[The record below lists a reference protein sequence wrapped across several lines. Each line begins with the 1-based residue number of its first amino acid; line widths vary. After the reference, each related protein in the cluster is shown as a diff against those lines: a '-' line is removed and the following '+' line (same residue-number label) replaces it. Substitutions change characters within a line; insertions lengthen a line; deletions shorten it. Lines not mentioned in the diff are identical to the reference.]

1 MPLTRPLPRPIIL
14 VMPTSVLLV
23 GNPTAQTGRAAA
35 RIEAALA
42 AMVAR
47 DWKAR
52 LLPTEPE
59 GRTVDAVARAID
71 EGPADI
77 VVYLGGDGTFAEV
90 AKGILRARRKVVM
103 GMLPSG
109 TANNQGGSFGV
120 SSDPDALEQNLDVM
134 EAGHITHLDVGRVE
148 KLDEHGDV
156 VGSNLFFDSV
166 GWGFQADV
174 LEQRNRD
181 REVIGHIPLLRD
193 LYRDQAVYAGAAL
206 NRYLTS
212 WIEPTVFDAEVETR
226 GALHRYTR
234 LTDLIINGT
243 PVYAGD
249 WVFDRRA
256 EPDDGRM
263 ELIPIKG
270 RRELITKAILDFRR
284 SPIWREH
291 IDAIGAFHSDGYSAD
306 AFDIRLTRPGKYE
319 IPCQL
324 DGEEWLSGDTF
335 RVQVLPRLLPLL
347 TPPEFVP
354 PWREVG

>member
-1 MPLTRPLPRPIIL
+1 
-14 VMPTSVLLV
+14 MPTHVLLV

-35 RIEAALA
+35 RIDAALA
-42 AMVAR
+42 AMQDR
-47 DWKAR
+47 GWGAR

-59 GRTVDAVARAID
+59 GRTVAAVARAVD
-71 EGPADI
+71 EGPWEI

-90 AKGILRARRKVVM
+90 AKGLLCASRSVPM

-109 TANNQGGSFGV
+109 TANNQGRSFGV
-120 SSDPDALEQNLDVM
+120 SADPEALLANLEVI
-134 EAGHITHLDVGRVE
+134 EAGNITHLDVGQVE
-148 KLDEHGDV
+148 KVDEHGEV
-156 VGSNLFFDSV
+156 LGRELFFDSI

-181 REVIGHIPLLRD
+181 REVVGRIPLLRE

-206 NRYLTS
+206 NRYLSS
-212 WIEPTVFDAEVETR
+212 WVEPTVFDAEVETR

-249 WVFDRRA
+249 WVLDRRS

-263 ELIPIKG
+263 ELVPVKG
-270 RRELITKAILDFRR
+270 RRGLLTKAVLDFRR
-284 SPIWREH
+284 SPLWREH

-306 AFDIRLTRPGKYE
+306 AFDVRLSRPGKYD
-319 IPCQL
+319 IPCQI
-324 DGEEWLSGDTF
+324 DGEEWLGGDSF
-335 RVQVLPRLLPLL
+335 KVRVLANRLPLL

-354 PWREVG
+354 PWRESG